1 MSAPPQE
8 KMLPYFSGIY
18 ADTRVLGMDWRAA
31 FGLQVVGVVFFLW
44 MFIMAFQVNRDEY
57 D

>member
-1 MSAPPQE
+1 
-8 KMLPYFSGIY
+8 
-18 ADTRVLGMDWRAA
+18 MDWKAA